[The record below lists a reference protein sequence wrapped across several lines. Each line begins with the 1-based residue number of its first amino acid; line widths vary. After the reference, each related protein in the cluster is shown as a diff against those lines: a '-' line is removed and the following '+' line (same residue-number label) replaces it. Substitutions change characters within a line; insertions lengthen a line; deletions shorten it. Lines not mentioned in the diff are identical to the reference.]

1 MLKRFGKWLGNVF
14 AEHTV
19 LQFLATVP
27 AAYLAGL
34 MLEFKQ
40 GAIIILMLFLPF
52 SGLYWPFL
60 FLPCWRIRAL
70 SFLLS
75 KKCGIPDE

>member
-1 MLKRFGKWLGNVF
+1 MLKRFGKWLSNVF

-19 LQFLATVP
+19 LQFLATAP

-40 GAIIILMLFLPF
+40 GAIIVLNALPPLFWPILAVFVLAVLAYPGFIFPF
-52 SGLYWPFL
+52 V
-60 FLPCWRIRAL
+60 
-70 SFLLS
+70 
-75 KKCGIPDE
+75 KKVRDTR